1 MDRVDVKS
9 EEAAGTAGGGVLGV
23 SAQELT
29 ALFEAESRGRVH
41 PAA

>member
-9 EEAAGTAGGGVLGV
+9 EEAAGNAGGALGV

>member
-9 EEAAGTAGGGVLGV
+9 EEAAGNAEGALGV
-23 SAQELT
+23 WAQELT

>member
-9 EEAAGTAGGGVLGV
+9 EEAAGNARGVLGV